1 MVPGLPLCVLSKNS
15 SGQKRARPTPL
26 PPPPV
31 DEPVFDVS
39 GSSASL
45 LSTVLNG
52 DTDTALLLIEDG
64 ADVNAE
70 DQHGDT
76 FLNFGGMEQPT

>member
-1 MVPGLPLCVLSKNS
+1 
-15 SGQKRARPTPL
+15 
-26 PPPPV
+26 V

-76 FLNFGGMEQPT
+76 FLNFNSLAEWNNTL

>member
-1 MVPGLPLCVLSKNS
+1 
-15 SGQKRARPTPL
+15 
-26 PPPPV
+26 V